1 MNLLSK
7 IFCVLFVLVFAQCK
21 EKNNTTNK
29 KITAGYS
36 ICIQPF
42 ANIDSSI
49 VLAVRDSIKTFY
61 PTVTINTNT
70 PLPAFAFLAKNNR
83 YRADSLLK
91 FLSAISH
98 KNELIIGLT
107 EKDISTTKDKIQDWG
122 VMGLGYCP
130 GNACVASTYRLQ
142 KENIK
147 SQLFKV
153 ATHELGHTQGLPHC
167 SNKTCFMRDA
177 EGKNPTNEEIGFCAN
192 CTDFLKT
199 KNWKL

>member
-1 MNLLSK
+1 MNLVSK
-7 IFCVLFVLVFAQCK
+7 IFCVLFVLVFAHCK
-21 EKNNTTNK
+21 ENNTTNK
-29 KITAGYS
+29 KITAEYS

-49 VLAVRDSIKTFY
+49 VLAVRDSLKTFY
-61 PTVTINTNT
+61 PAVIINANT
-70 PLPAFAFLAKNNR
+70 TLPTFAFYAKNNR

-153 ATHELGHTQGLPHC
+153 AIHELGHTQGLPHC
-167 SNKTCFMRDA
+167 SNKICFMRDA
-177 EGKNPTNEEIGFCAN
+177 EGKNPTNEEIRFCAN